1 MLNDNNIKDIENA
14 ILRKIIPMDA
24 TGEHFSIGYSGKG
37 RYTFASVSWI
47 DRNGKIRTR
56 HGITKKR
63 KGDKYNRQLGQI
75 IALIDII

>member
-14 ILRKIIPMDA
+14 ILRKIVPMDA
-24 TGEHFSIGYSGKG
+24 MGDNFNVGYCG
-37 RYTFASVSWI
+37 RDKYTFASVSWI

-56 HGITKKR
+56 HGVSKKR
-63 KGDKYNRQLGQI
+63 KGDKYNRRLGQI

>member
-1 MLNDNNIKDIENA
+1 MNYNNIKDVENA
-14 ILRKIIPMDA
+14 ILRKIVPMDA
-24 TGEHFSIGYSGKG
+24 IGDNVNVGYCGKG

-56 HGITKKR
+56 HGVGTKR
-63 KGDKYNRQLGQI
+63 KGDKYNRRLGQI